1 MAVFSGLLKAYLV
14 CIENFDKKIS
24 FYQCKALKL
33 NLILSINVFTNIKRL
48 SLITKFINGISS
60 LNIYICN
67 YSNKLV

>member
-1 MAVFSGLLKAYLV
+1 MSMFSGLYKSYLFR
-14 CIENFDKKIS
+14 IENSAKKIS
-24 FYQCKALKL
+24 FYQFKVLKL

-67 YSNKLV
+67 YSNKAL